1 MGYHKEWAKF
11 VEVLNED
18 PPEYVGKV
26 RMISSAW
33 TQMDTELGIITS
45 TITSYFSSNAICL
58 ICVIV
63 FTGDLIISL
72 YAMLSIFLIVTTLM
86 GFLFA
91 VLGYTFGAIEAV
103 GVTIFVGMS
112 VDYALHMAHGYHSAH
127 GATRFEKIRDAL
139 THLGIS
145 IIGGAITTAGA
156 AIFLFFCH
164 MYLFIQLG
172 TMMFMNT
179 VLALFFSLIFLSSM
193 LMVAGPLTHACDI
206 YHVLKVCKSKL
217 CLVVW
222 KKISARRKVVKKG
235 TIFPVGPKS
244 KSVEEIQEEAEHHK
258 NAQKKELDKSQ
269 QSANERL
276 QQ

>member
-91 VLGYTFGAIEAV
+91 VLGYTFGAIGAV

-156 AIFLFFCH
+156 AIFLFFCR

-193 LMVAGPLTHACDI
+193 LMVAGPLSHMCDVYACLGAI
-206 YHVLKVCKSKL
+206 KNKL
-217 CLVVW
+217 CGC
-222 KKISARRKVVKKG
+222 KKKNNKVGIAMEEKPIKMEANNLEQNG
-235 TIFPVGPKS
+235 
-244 KSVEEIQEEAEHHK
+244 VEENQEKGRNTKRNSNIDDAW
-258 NAQKKELDKSQ
+258 DV
-269 QSANERL
+269 
-276 QQ
+276 

>member
-1 MGYHKEWAKF
+1 MG
-11 VEVLNED
+11 
-18 PPEYVGKV
+18 
-26 RMISSAW
+26 
-33 TQMDTELGIITS
+33 
-45 TITSYFSSNAICL
+45 
-58 ICVIV
+58 
-63 FTGDLIISL
+63 
-72 YAMLSIFLIVTTLM
+72 LM

-145 IIGGAITTAGA
+145 IIGGAITWAGA

-179 VLALFFSLIFLSSM
+179 LLALYFSVVF
-193 LMVAGPLTHACDI
+193 MVALLAIIGPLTHACDI

-222 KKISARRKVVKKG
+222 KKISA
-235 TIFPVGPKS
+235 
-244 KSVEEIQEEAEHHK
+244 
-258 NAQKKELDKSQ
+258 
-269 QSANERL
+269 
-276 QQ
+276 